1 MPRRVGL
8 SPDRL
13 YFPLAMAAQDGP
25 GRRGRRWQTA
35 HWTGALLAALL
46 LFGSAPGGAAAETD
60 GDPAGGT
67 DPGGQATAASPGPV
81 ESTWQ
86 TYHSAAGGYTIAV
99 PGDWLVQET
108 AAADGASV
116 ATLASDT
123 GGIVVRAG
131 AGAGGEAGDLPNT
144 LCRSVTVGGLPGSQC
159 TDTLSRSVA
168 ITLEGPTGRY
178 RLAAARTLDPALLA
192 QILATF
198 QADGASDG
206 GLLLGN
212 QTVAASVGDRCGLRV
227 GVARVRALCPSP

>member
-1 MPRRVGL
+1 MPRFVGL
-8 SPDRL
+8 SPARL
-13 YFPLAMAAQDGP
+13 YFRLAMAAQDGP
-25 GRRGRRWQTA
+25 GRRVRRRTA

-46 LFGSAPGGAAAETD
+46 LFGSAASGAAAETD

-67 DPGGQATAASPGPV
+67 DPGPV

-108 AAADGASV
+108 ADAAGTSV
-116 ATLASDT
+116 TTLASDT
-123 GGIVVRAG
+123 QGIVVRAG
-131 AGAGGEAGDLPNT
+131 AGAGAEAGDLPNT

-159 TDTLSRSVA
+159 IDTLSRSVA
-168 ITLEGPTGRY
+168 ITLEGPSGRY

-198 QADGASDG
+198 QADGATDG
-206 GLLLGN
+206 GLLPGN
-212 QTVAASVGDRCGLRV
+212 QTVAASVADRCGLRV